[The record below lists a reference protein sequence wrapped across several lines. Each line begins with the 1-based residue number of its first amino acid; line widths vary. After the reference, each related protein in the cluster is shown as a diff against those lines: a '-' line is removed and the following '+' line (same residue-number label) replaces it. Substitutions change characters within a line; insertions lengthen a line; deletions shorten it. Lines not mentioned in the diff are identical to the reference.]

1 MSHSVRQDSARGLY
15 LREKRTSIVSDAE
28 SDTDE
33 STKDV
38 DFTREVLTSSRSRRS
53 DDVESQI
60 VENDEP
66 VSKREMENS
75 ASVPT
80 SQTKRQRISSSW
92 DRKKQLVQTASG
104 DLVYKYCPSLDKD
117 QQYKLEYSLP
127 LVLPLWFTLSNL
139 SRVALYWTIVIVVGH
154 SIETYLT
161 SFGPASAPRTRLI
174 DAMTH
179 HMIDCMWLQTLISA
193 MVIWPSLFGMSELR
207 VCIIAE
213 IVTILIP
220 IYLSVSYKSYYCMNT
235 SENTRTPIKN
245 STMGQHIQS
254 CFLWYGVSGALIAF
268 GFLDSPAFATA
279 GIVALNASPIVLT
292 KNFMSTFN
300 KMKDMDDETLD
311 TEESSETSPLLS

>member
-1 MSHSVRQDSARGLY
+1 MSHSVRQDSARDLY
-15 LREKRTSIVSDAE
+15 LKEKMTSIVSDAE
-28 SDTDE
+28 SETDE
-33 STKDV
+33 STRNV
-38 DFTREVLTSSRSRRS
+38 DSDAPRREVLSSSRA
-53 DDVESQI
+53 DDVEAQI
-60 VENDEP
+60 VEDDEP
-66 VSKREMENS
+66 VSKREMET
-75 ASVPT
+75 SV
-80 SQTKRQRISSSW
+80 SQPSQSKRQRISSSW
-92 DRKKQLVQTASG
+92 DRKKQLVQTSSG

-127 LVLPLWFTLSNL
+127 LVLPIWFTLSNL

-161 SFGPASAPRTRLI
+161 SFGPTSAPRTRLL

-179 HMIDCMWLQTLISA
+179 HMIDCLWLQTMISA
-193 MVIWPSLFGMSELR
+193 MVIWPSLFGMSQFR

-245 STMGQHIQS
+245 SSIGQHIQS

-268 GFLDSPAFATA
+268 GFFDSPTFATA
-279 GIVALNASPIVLT
+279 GIVALNASPVVLT

>member
-1 MSHSVRQDSARGLY
+1 MSHSVKQDSARDLY
-15 LREKRTSIVSDAE
+15 LKEKMTSIVSDAE
-28 SDTDE
+28 SETDE
-33 STKDV
+33 STRNV
-38 DFTREVLTSSRSRRS
+38 DSGAPRREVLSSSRA
-53 DDVESQI
+53 DDVQAQI
-60 VENDEP
+60 VKDDEP
-66 VSKREMENS
+66 VSKREMET
-75 ASVPT
+75 SV
-80 SQTKRQRISSSW
+80 SQPSQSKRQRISSSW
-92 DRKKQLVQTASG
+92 DRKKQLVQTSSG

-127 LVLPLWFTLSNL
+127 LVLPIWFTLSNL

-161 SFGPASAPRTRLI
+161 SFGPTSAPRTRLL

-179 HMIDCMWLQTLISA
+179 HMIDCLWLQTMISA
-193 MVIWPSLFGMSELR
+193 MVIWPSLFGMSQFR

-245 STMGQHIQS
+245 SSIGQHIQS

-268 GFLDSPAFATA
+268 GFFDSPTFATA

>member
-1 MSHSVRQDSARGLY
+1 MSHSVKQDLETNLY
-15 LREKRTSIVSDAE
+15 VQEKRASIISDAE

-33 STKDV
+33 STTDAP
-38 DFTREVLTSSRSRRS
+38 REVMSVSTRSN
-53 DDVESQI
+53 DAEAQI
-60 VENDEP
+60 VKGDEP
-66 VSKREMENS
+66 VSKRDVETL
-75 ASVPT
+75 VV
-80 SQTKRQRISSSW
+80 SQSSQPKRQRISSSW
-92 DRKKQLVQTASG
+92 DRNKQLVQTPSG
-104 DLVYKYCPSLDKD
+104 DFVYKHCPSLDKD

-161 SFGPASAPRTRLI
+161 SFGPTSAPRTRLL

-179 HMIDCMWLQTLISA
+179 HMIDCLWLQTMISA
-193 MVIWPSLFGMSELR
+193 MVIWPSLFGMSQFR

-245 STMGQHIQS
+245 SSIGQHIQS

-268 GFLDSPAFATA
+268 GFFNAPAFATA
-279 GIVALNASPIVLT
+279 GIVALNASPVVLT
-292 KNFMSTFN
+292 KNFMSTFH
-300 KMKDMDDETLD
+300 KMKSMDDETLD

>member
-1 MSHSVRQDSARGLY
+1 MSHSVRQDSARDLY
-15 LREKRTSIVSDAE
+15 LKEKITSIVSDAE
-28 SDTDE
+28 SDTDG
-33 STKDV
+33 STRNV
-38 DFTREVLTSSRSRRS
+38 DSDAPREVLSSSRA
-53 DDVESQI
+53 DDVEAHI
-60 VENDEP
+60 VEDDEP
-66 VSKREMENS
+66 VSKREMETS
-75 ASVPT
+75 AV
-80 SQTKRQRISSSW
+80 SQPSQSKRQRVSSSW

-161 SFGPASAPRTRLI
+161 SFGPTSAPRTRLL

-179 HMIDCMWLQTLISA
+179 HMIDCLWLQTMISA
-193 MVIWPSLFGMSELR
+193 MVIWPSLFGMSQFR

-245 STMGQHIQS
+245 SSIGQHIQS

-268 GFLDSPAFATA
+268 GFFDSPSFATA
-279 GIVALNASPIVLT
+279 GIVALNASPVVLT